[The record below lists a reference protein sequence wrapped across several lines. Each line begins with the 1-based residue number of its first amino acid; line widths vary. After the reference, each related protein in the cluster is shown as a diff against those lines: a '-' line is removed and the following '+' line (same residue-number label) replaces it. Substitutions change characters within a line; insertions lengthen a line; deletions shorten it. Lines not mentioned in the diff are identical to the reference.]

1 MYKRQASS
9 PLKAMCCGSFLE
21 SDERV
26 TKTNVN
32 KVGLKGEYDVRVIV
46 DDKKYDT
53 GIKIVC

>member
-1 MYKRQASS
+1 
-9 PLKAMCCGSFLE
+9 MCCGSFLE
-21 SDERV
+21 SDERI

-32 KVGLKGEYDVRVIV
+32 KIGLKGEYDIRVIV